1 MYKVFI
7 NERVIY
13 FTNNKGS
20 NIQFSSG
27 LVLNFFSSEIAP
39 FIVDLLFEGAKIEKV
54 IIEVD
59 DYESAFIQFQSDFK
73 LIKAAGGI
81 VENLKQEKLFI
92 YRLDKWDLPKGKIEK
107 GESIEDGAIR
117 EIMEECG
124 VTDLTIRKQLKDTFH
139 IYELNGQLILK
150 QTYWFEIISCYEGDL
165 TPQIEEDITKVEW
178 LTDNQINQKVLN
190 NTYSSIKE
198 LIKASA
204 Y

>member
-13 FTNNKGS
+13 FTNNKVN
-20 NIQFSSG
+20 NIQFPSG
-27 LVLNFFSSEIAP
+27 LVLNFFSSKITP
-39 FIVDLLFEGAKIEKV
+39 FIVDLLFEGAKIEQV

-59 DYESAFIQFQSDFK
+59 EYESAFIQFQSAFK

-124 VTDLTIRKQLKDTFH
+124 VTDLTIKKQLKDTFH
-139 IYELNGQLILK
+139 IYELNGELILK
-150 QTYWFEIISCYEGDL
+150 QTYWFEIISCYEGEL

-178 LTDNQINQKVLN
+178 LTDNQINQKVLD